1 LAHVSAQ
8 ALDDY
13 YWCRIFGK
21 VEGKSMVWKYGN
33 PWRYPTDE
41 FEQLKTIILTTF
53 AADEFKL
60 NLKNSAPVDVAA
72 ALNISEA
79 EKEKA
84 KKLSQSMADFF
95 KGPLA

>member
-1 LAHVSAQ
+1 
-8 ALDDY
+8 
-13 YWCRIFGK
+13 
-21 VEGKSMVWKYGN
+21 
-33 PWRYPTDE
+33 
-41 FEQLKTIILTTF
+41 LTNF